1 MSQFYLMNKDTKV
14 AEFICDSIGIK
25 NVNFTDVYRKELLPI
40 GIRNGLLL
48 SEWLNNRLVLSH
60 RKNIIEMFSSI
71 GIINQEDML
80 QITKGISLNDTFWVK
95 EVSSKT
101 KWRSVSPYTNP
112 INKEIANYSFS
123 EARFVDGKAIS
134 HSADFAT
141 PGQFPKCWKRIAN
154 DIYLIKGGSRGH
166 ALAGNEP
173 FSEIHA
179 YILSKYLQMECIE
192 YKYIKY
198 KGVDATKCKN
208 MCNEE
213 IGIYPL
219 NEVYPDIKSY
229 EELIRYFKNKKSS
242 LCRILDMLL
251 LDYLTLNTDRHFG
264 NISVFVNN
272 STQQVLGLTPIYDN
286 NLSLLPTYSEVYD
299 KNIENYISGYNGIVT
314 STGISFDELFRLIDC
329 NYVRNKIHTLKN
341 FEIRSPYKRC
351 AIANQV
357 LQRQLNR
364 IPKR

>member
-1 MSQFYLMNKDTKV
+1 MSQFYLMNKDTRV
-14 AEFICDSIGIK
+14 ASFICNSIGIK
-25 NVNFTDVYRKELLPI
+25 NISITDIYREELLPI
-40 GIRNGLLL
+40 GIRNGLLF
-48 SEWLNNRLVLSH
+48 SDWLNNRLVLSH
-60 RKNIIEMFSSI
+60 RKNIVEMFNNI
-71 GIINQEDML
+71 GIVNQEDVL

-95 EVSSKT
+95 DVNSNI
-101 KWRSVSPYTNP
+101 KWKSISPYTNP
-112 INKEIANYSFS
+112 LNREIANYSFS
-123 EARFVDGKAIS
+123 EARLVDGKAIS

-141 PGQFPKCWKRIAN
+141 SGQFPKCWKRIDN

-179 YILSKYLQMECIE
+179 YMISKHLQMESIE

-219 NEVYPDIKSY
+219 NEVAPHINTY
-229 EELIRYFKNKKSS
+229 EELINHFKKSKE
-242 LCRILDMLL
+242 LYKIIDTLL

-272 STQQVLGLTPIYDN
+272 YTQQIIGLTPIYDN
-286 NLSLLPTYSEVYD
+286 NLSLLPTYSEEYD
-299 KNIENYISGYNGIVT
+299 KSIENYISGYKGIT
-314 STGISFDELFRLIDC
+314 TRTGISFDQLFELIDC
-329 NYVRNKIHTLKN
+329 KYVRSKISMLQGFRLNT
-341 FEIRSPYKRC
+341 PYKRC
-351 AIANQV
+351 NVANDV
-357 LQRQLNR
+357 LQRQISR
-364 IPKR
+364 IPNK

>member
-1 MSQFYLMNKDTKV
+1 MSQFYLMNKDIIV
-14 AEFICDSIGIK
+14 ASFICNSIGIK
-25 NVNFTDVYRKELLPI
+25 NISITDIYRYNLLPI
-40 GIRNGLLL
+40 GIKNGLLF
-48 SEWLNNRLVLSH
+48 SDWLNNRLVLSH
-60 RKNIIEMFSSI
+60 RKNITEMFSSI
-71 GIINQEDML
+71 GIVNQEDIL

-95 EVSSKT
+95 EVNSKI
-101 KWRSVSPYTNP
+101 KWRAVSPYTNP

-123 EARFVDGKAIS
+123 EARLVDGKAIS

-141 PGQFPKCWKRIAN
+141 SGQFPKCWKRIDN

-179 YILSKYLQMECIE
+179 YMISKHLQMECIE
-192 YKYIKY
+192 YRYIKY

-208 MCNEE
+208 MCSEE

-229 EELIRYFKNKKSS
+229 EELIRHFKNDKNS
-242 LCRILDMLL
+242 LCRILDTLL
-251 LDYLTLNTDRHFG
+251 LDYLTLDTDRHFG
-264 NISVFVNN
+264 NISMFVNN
-272 STQQVLGLTPIYDN
+272 NTQQLLGLTPIYDN
-286 NLSLLPTYSEVYD
+286 NLSLLPTYSEEYD
-299 KNIENYISGYNGIVT
+299 KNIENYISGYSGIVT
-314 STGISFDELFRLIDC
+314 RTGISFDELFRLIDC
-329 NYVRNKIHTLKN
+329 RYVRNKLNMLKD
-341 FEIRSPYKRC
+341 FEIKTPYKRC
-351 AIANQV
+351 TIANQV